1 MSGSLSR
8 SSISKALLESFPP
21 KGHKGQRSA
30 VVGGGGAAAGGGH
43 QARASNPPLRSRGR
57 GGAHGGE
64 MRVPSAASAAGE
76 NTGSSS
82 RSPNPPPPPPSSS
95 EPSSHASPPPPPLHV
110 SPPPSPP
117 PHTVRFEEVD
127 VDADDLCPG
136 DAADEDEAAA
146 NNFKEVLGALEQHG
160 LLAYRPIFILLNAL
174 FVLIPLLEK
183 AGFNPTEIRRFYK
196 LLVKAHAPKP
206 PRDAAARCP
215 RRTQS
220 TFKGRIPQGS
230 TSRLEIIMS
239 IMMRYGIRNFV
250 FNAKALIKGIMLAT
264 GNPIVVN
271 LVVNT
276 IHGAENLSDLT
287 LKRTLLFLLALASGV
302 SVDSCMVK
310 DPEHLADL
318 FTHVIQNY
326 KTDASGKP
334 VFRREDVLPANEF
347 PKEFADDAWAFLHYV
362 SDRFGKVPMTVEGSA
377 STSASEN
384 PYQGYG
390 DEIMDDESITS
401 SASEVVNRDS
411 VPEGLMRH
419 SFDCFVSAM
428 FLLTQEKS
436 SIMGLASQDSM
447 EFLIRS
453 LLTCGVRPKASV
465 QFMQLGKLL
474 SIIEKIGVK
483 RYDFFHT
490 RSGDFRSMF
499 CALVRFTIP
508 QFNLDAGQLT
518 ANIFLSECFAED
530 FRSMKRGMNLQSCMV
545 KLYRLFRQELHDDK
559 RRCLDASFVNLFPQA
574 KFPEIAAVPPPQV
587 VAAAVHSSPAAA
599 GGGGNVV
606 LSFADLTPEQLAVVG
621 LSLEQLA
628 QITEILAATRPH

>member
-1 MSGSLSR
+1 M
-8 SSISKALLESFPP
+8 
-21 KGHKGQRSA
+21 
-30 VVGGGGAAAGGGH
+30 
-43 QARASNPPLRSRGR
+43 
-57 GGAHGGE
+57 
-64 MRVPSAASAAGE
+64 
-76 NTGSSS
+76 
-82 RSPNPPPPPPSSS
+82 
-95 EPSSHASPPPPPLHV
+95 
-110 SPPPSPP
+110 
-117 PHTVRFEEVD
+117 
-127 VDADDLCPG
+127 DADDLCPG

-146 NNFKEVLGALEQHG
+146 NNFQDVLGALEQHG

-239 IMMRYGIRNFV
+239 ILMRYGVQNFV
-250 FNAKALIKGIMLAT
+250 FNAKALIKGIMPAT

-271 LVVNT
+271 LVVSA
-276 IHGAENLSDLT
+276 IHEAENLSDLDT
-287 LKRTLLFLLALASGV
+287 KRTLLFLLALASGV

-310 DPEHLADL
+310 EPEHLADL
-318 FTHVIQNY
+318 FTLVIEHY
-326 KTDASGKP
+326 ETDASGKP
-334 VFRREDVLPANEF
+334 IFHREDVLPADKF
-347 PKEFADDAWAFLHYV
+347 PREFADDAWAFLFYV
-362 SDRFGKVPMTVEGSA
+362 SDRFGKVPMTVESSA

-384 PYQGYG
+384 PYQGYE

-401 SASEVVNRDS
+401 SASATVNRTS

-428 FLLTQEKS
+428 FLLTQDKS
-436 SIMGLASQDSM
+436 RIMGLASQDSM

-508 QFNLDAGQLT
+508 QFNLDAGQLA

-545 KLYRLFRQELHDDK
+545 KLYGLFRQELHDDK
-559 RRCLDASFVNLFPQA
+559 RRCLDASFVKLFPQA
-574 KFPEIAAVPPPQV
+574 KFQEIAAVPSPQTV

-606 LSFADLTPEQLAVVG
+606 LSFADLTPEQLAMVG
-621 LSLEQLA
+621 LSPEQRA
-628 QITEILAATRPH
+628 KIAEFLAATRPH